1 MACQEEA
8 KQKQGVKMTWQAQ
21 KASPPLPLLSVL
33 VCVYVC
39 QAILCVCTLRALI
52 LNPKPSTLRPTNAC
66 KGGPPM
72 HAEMYC
78 SFVGE
83 QSADALVK
91 KMTPGENDANS
102 TENDANST
110 SN

>member
-1 MACQEEA
+1 MALQEEA
-8 KQKQGVKMTWQAQ
+8 KQKQAVKATE
-21 KASPPLPLLSVL
+21 KAEKAEAKEVRLSVL

-78 SFVGE
+78 SFLGE